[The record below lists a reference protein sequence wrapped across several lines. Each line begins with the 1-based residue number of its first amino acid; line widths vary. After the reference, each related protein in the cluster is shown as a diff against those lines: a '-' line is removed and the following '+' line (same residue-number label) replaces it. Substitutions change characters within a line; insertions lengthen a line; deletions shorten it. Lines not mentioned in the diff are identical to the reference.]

1 MQLMAAV
8 GQSQTEV
15 QAASNVPLY
24 KCQLLLPLPCSD
36 TASGSSPLWF
46 TWMIAHSPQPL
57 PPSLCCG
64 ATVQGRLGH
73 MSSLVCNWGAGC
85 GGQAVVR
92 VLGCFLM
99 HYLSICQQRLL
110 LPHVAEVQ
118 VTSASHGG
126 ALPML
131 TKTTGKQLSCVVE

>member
-126 ALPML
+126 
-131 TKTTGKQLSCVVE
+131 LSPCSQKPQGNS